1 MALLRFLYYRLPD
14 ILMTACLAAIL
25 ALAWVQ
31 VYRRYIL
38 ESPAVWTEEAAR
50 LLLVWAAFLAAGV
63 ACRDRDLMSVNML
76 PDALPQVIRRYYDI
90 AMQFVIACVG
100 VFLVIYGTEITQ
112 FAWRDRS
119 TSLGV
124 PRGLFYL
131 PAAVGGGLM
140 ILYSAGNIISN
151 LRRGS
156 AP

>member
-1 MALLRFLYYRLPD
+1 MALLRFLYFRLPD
-14 ILMTACLAAIL
+14 ILMTVCFAAIL
-25 ALAWVQ
+25 VLAWLQ

-63 ACRDRDLMSVNML
+63 ACRDRDLLSVNML
-76 PDALPQVIRRYYDI
+76 PDALPEVIRLYYDV
-90 AMQFVIACVG
+90 AMHLVIAGVG

-119 TSLGV
+119 TSLGL

-140 ILYSAGNIISN
+140 ILYSGGNIFSR
-151 LRRGS
+151 LRGG
-156 AP
+156 AEP